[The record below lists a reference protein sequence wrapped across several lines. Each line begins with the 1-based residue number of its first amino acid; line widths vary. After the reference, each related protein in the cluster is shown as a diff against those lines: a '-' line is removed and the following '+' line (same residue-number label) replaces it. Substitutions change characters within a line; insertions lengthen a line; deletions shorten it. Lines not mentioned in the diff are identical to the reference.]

1 VITVEM
7 DFKIFD
13 EASNWENTGTEMAL
27 AIVLK
32 TWGSSPRQPGSMMLI
47 REDGHL
53 VGSVS
58 GGCVEGAVIVGSRQ
72 IMKENKTEVMEFGV
86 ADEDAWSVGLSCGGK
101 ISVFVCPRN
110 RIEEGLFQKLCNV
123 KNSRESIIL
132 ECDTQ
137 KGSISIINDKATEN
151 ENVFNIKVT
160 AKPRLLIVGAVHI
173 SQHLIPMAK
182 EAGFD
187 VLLIDPRSHFG
198 TSERFP
204 EVEVSNDWPDEALKK
219 VKLSDK
225 DCLVTLTHDPKIDDP
240 ALQIALASPL
250 FSICCLGSKRTHAAR
265 KNRLLNSGITE
276 QQFDRIHGPAG
287 LDINAKTPAEIAVSI
302 LAELIKDW
310 RGRA

>member
-1 VITVEM
+1 MITIET
-7 DFKIFD
+7 DFEIFD
-13 EASNWENTGTEMAL
+13 QASIWEIKGTEMAL

-72 IMKENKTEVMEFGV
+72 IMKENKTELMEFGV

-110 RIEEGLFQKLCNV
+110 RIERGLFQKVCNV
-123 KNSRESIIL
+123 KNSRESITL
-132 ECDTQ
+132 ECDIR
-137 KGSISIINDKATEN
+137 KGSISIINNKTTES
-151 ENVFNIKVT
+151 ENVFNIEVT
-160 AKPRLLIVGAVHI
+160 AKPRVLIVGAVHI

-187 VLLIDPRSHFG
+187 VVLIDPRSHFG
-198 TSERFP
+198 TRERFP
-204 EVEVSNDWPDEALKK
+204 DVEVSNDWPDEALKK
-219 VKLSDK
+219 VKLGDK

>member
-1 VITVEM
+1 MITVEI

>member
-1 VITVEM
+1 M

>member
-1 VITVEM
+1 MITVEI
-7 DFKIFD
+7 DSEIFD
-13 EASNWENTGTEMAL
+13 EASKWEVKDTEMAL
-27 AIVLK
+27 AIVLR

-58 GGCVEGAVIVGSRQ
+58 GGCVEGAVIVGSKQ
-72 IMKENKTEVMEFGV
+72 IMKENRTELMEFGV

-110 RIEEGLFQKLCNV
+110 RIESGLFQKLGNV
-123 KNSRESIIL
+123 RNSRESTML
-132 ECDTQ
+132 ECNIE
-137 KGSISIINDKATEN
+137 KGSISIVNDKATDSED
-151 ENVFNIKVT
+151 VFIIKVT
-160 AKPRLLIVGAVHI
+160 AKPRLIIVGAVHI

-182 EAGFD
+182 EVGFD

-198 TSERFP
+198 TNERFP
-204 EVEVSNDWPDEALKK
+204 GVVVSNDWPDEALKK
-219 VKLSDK
+219 LKLSDK

-240 ALQIALASPL
+240 ALQIALSSPL
-250 FSICCLGSKRTHAAR
+250 FSICCLGSKKTHAAR
-265 KNRLLNSGITE
+265 KDRLLNSGITE

-287 LDINAKTPAEIAVSI
+287 LDINAKTPAEIAISI

-310 RGRA
+310 RGET

>member
-1 VITVEM
+1 MITIEI
-7 DFKIFD
+7 DSKIFD
-13 EASNWENTGTEMAL
+13 QASNWEIKGAKMAL

-72 IMKENKTEVMEFGV
+72 IMKENKTELMEFGV

-123 KNSRESIIL
+123 KNSRESITL
-132 ECDTQ
+132 ECDIQ
-137 KGSISIINDKATEN
+137 KGSISIINDKATES
-151 ENVFNIKVT
+151 ENVFNIEVT
-160 AKPRLLIVGAVHI
+160 AKPRVLIVGAVHI

-187 VLLIDPRSHFG
+187 VVLIDPRSHFG
-198 TSERFP
+198 TRERFP
-204 EVEVSNDWPDEALKK
+204 DVEVSNDWPDEALKK
-219 VKLSDK
+219 VKLGDK

>member
-58 GGCVEGAVIVGSRQ
+58 GGCVEGAVIVGSKQ
-72 IMKENKTEVMEFGV
+72 IMKENKTELMEFGV

>member
-1 VITVEM
+1 M

-137 KGSISIINDKATEN
+137 KGSISIINDKATET

-310 RGRA
+310 RGKA

>member
-1 VITVEM
+1 MITVEM

-132 ECDTQ
+132 ECDIQ
-137 KGSISIINDKATEN
+137 KGSISIINDKTTEN

-310 RGRA
+310 RGKA

>member
-1 VITVEM
+1 MITVEI
-7 DFKIFD
+7 DSEIFY
-13 EASNWENTGTEMAL
+13 EASNWEIKGTEMAL

-58 GGCVEGAVIVGSRQ
+58 GGCVEGAVIVGSQQ
-72 IMKENKTEVMEFGV
+72 IMKENKSGLMEFGV

-123 KNSRESIIL
+123 KNSRDSIIL
-132 ECDTQ
+132 QCNIQ
-137 KGSISIINDKATEN
+137 KGCISIINDEAKEK

-160 AKPRLLIVGAVHI
+160 AKPRLLLVGAVHI

-182 EAGFD
+182 EVGFD
-187 VLLIDPRSHFG
+187 VVLIDPRSHFG

-204 EVEVSNDWPDEALKK
+204 RVEVSTDWPDEALKK
-219 VKLSDK
+219 LKLGDK

-240 ALQIALASPL
+240 ALKIALSSPL

-265 KNRLLNSGITE
+265 KSRLLNSGITE
-276 QQFDRIHGPAG
+276 EQFDRIHGPAG
-287 LDINAKTPAEIAVSI
+287 LDINAKTPAEIAISI

>member
-1 VITVEM
+1 MITIEI
-7 DFKIFD
+7 DSKIFD
-13 EASNWENTGTEMAL
+13 QASNWEIKGAKMAL

-72 IMKENKTEVMEFGV
+72 IMKENKTELMEFGV

-123 KNSRESIIL
+123 KNSRESITL
-132 ECDTQ
+132 ECDIQ
-137 KGSISIINDKATEN
+137 KGSISIINDKATES
-151 ENVFNIKVT
+151 ENVFNIEVT
-160 AKPRLLIVGAVHI
+160 AKPRVLIVGAVHI

-187 VLLIDPRSHFG
+187 VVLIDPRSHFG
-198 TSERFP
+198 TRERFP
-204 EVEVSNDWPDEALKK
+204 DVEVSNDWPDEALKK
-219 VKLSDK
+219 VKLGDK

-287 LDINAKTPAEIAVSI
+287 LDINAKTPAEIAISI

>member
-1 VITVEM
+1 M

-72 IMKENKTEVMEFGV
+72 IMKENKTELMEFGV